1 MLVVLM
7 VVVVVVVVCGYCQE
21 AGKQIGGS
29 WKNKLRIV

>member
-7 VVVVVVVVCGYCQE
+7 VVVVVFGYCQE

-29 WKNKLRIV
+29 WKTNCE

>member
-7 VVVVVVVVCGYCQE
+7 VVVVVVVCGYCQE

>member
-7 VVVVVVVVCGYCQE
+7 VVVVVVCGYCQE